1 MTVDIAVAGAAGA
14 ERRRRSFY
22 AARTVLRKFSTSVLR
37 LPLCIDRES
46 ADAGNLRPGRTGGAG
61 AVIDL
66 GDSLRDLGGALGGA
80 LGASPTLRAIS
91 AVAAPSTRNRIDD
104 QREVTTTEVPTDTR

>member
-46 ADAGNLRPGRTGGAG
+46 ADAGNLRRGRTGGAG

-66 GDSLRDLGGALGGA
+66 GDSLRDLGGA